1 MFSIESVLHLD
12 RGNMTLERGRDRE
25 ERMEGD
31 KKGGRGETGKG
42 GGGGQDGGLGSG
54 RTAVLRPPRT
64 FPASRTTSPGPG
76 RWPFPKS

>member
-31 KKGGRGETGKG
+31 KKGGRGETGRG
-42 GGGGQDGGLGSG
+42 GGRSGWRVRVRQDSC
-54 RTAVLRPPRT
+54 AP
-64 FPASRTTSPGPG
+64 STTDLPS
-76 RWPFPKS
+76 F